1 MCAPFCS
8 AGKGERR
15 ISNLNK
21 TREQL
26 AELFLQALSE
36 DKLPWQQPWVNTAP
50 GMFDA
55 CNAVSGKRYHGVNA
69 LRLWIESIK
78 MEYTDPHW
86 CTYRQAQENGWQ
98 VRRGESGTPVEF
110 WKVYDTKAKKSLDF
124 AEYHRIVD
132 ADPDRVDDFKIY
144 AKTFTV
150 FNGCQMD
157 GFPLA
162 EQGEHIPPEYKDEL
176 LAEFAENYLAAE
188 HIQLIQGG
196 FAAYSFQA
204 DYLKMPE
211 KETFH
216 SELDYYSTLF
226 HEISHSTGHE
236 SRLNRL
242 LASDKHSEEYAAEE
256 LRAEIGSA
264 FILNAAGCDVPE
276 SITENNKAYIQSWAQ
291 SVKDKP
297 ESLFAAIKDAGAI
310 CDFVAERGQL
320 PALLERYSPDQ
331 GILDD
336 FAPDAFD
343 AGLPPEE
350 SAEAM
355 AM

>member
-1 MCAPFCS
+1 M
-8 AGKGERR
+8 
-15 ISNLNK
+15 
-21 TREQL
+21 
-26 AELFLQALSE
+26 FLQALSE
-36 DKLPWQQPWVNTAP
+36 DMLPWQQPWVNSVP
-50 GMFDA
+50 GLMDA
-55 CNAVSGKRYHGVNA
+55 CNAVSGRQYRGVNA

-86 CTYRQAQENGWQ
+86 CTYRQAKENGWQ

-110 WKVYDTKAKKSLDF
+110 WKVYDTKEKKSLDF

-188 HIQLIQGG
+188 QIQLIQAAY
-196 FAAYSFQA
+196 AAYSFQA

-211 KETFH
+211 KETFN

-226 HEISHSTGHE
+226 HEISHSTGHA
-236 SRLNRL
+236 SRLNRPL
-242 LASDKHSEEYAAEE
+242 SSDKHSEEYAAEE

-264 FILNAAGCDVPE
+264 FILSAARCHVPD
-276 SITENNKAYIQSWAQ
+276 SIRSNNKAYIQSWAQ
-291 SVKDKP
+291 SVKEKP
-297 ESLFAAIKDAGAI
+297 EALFAAIKDAGAI

-320 PALLERYSPDQ
+320 PALLERYSGEQD
-331 GILDD
+331 ILDE
-336 FAPDAFD
+336 FSSDACASGF
-343 AGLPPEE
+343 PPEE
-350 SAEAM
+350 SEEAV

>member
-1 MCAPFCS
+1 MQS
-8 AGKGERR
+8 
-15 ISNLNK
+15 
-21 TREQL
+21 
-26 AELFLQALSE
+26 LSE
-36 DKLPWQQPWVNTAP
+36 EKLPWQQPWVNSVP
-50 GMFDA
+50 GLLDA
-55 CNAVSGKRYHGVNA
+55 CNAVSGRQYRGVNA

-78 MEYTDPHW
+78 REYTDPHW

-98 VRRGESGTPVEF
+98 VRRGETGTAVEF

-162 EQGEHIPPEYKDEL
+162 EKGEHIPPEYRDEL
-176 LAEFAENYLAAE
+176 LAEFAENYLTAE
-188 HIQLIQGG
+188 KILLVPYRY
-196 FAAYSFQA
+196 AAYSPTE
-204 DYLKMPE
+204 DKLKMPE
-211 KETFH
+211 KETFN

-226 HEISHSTGHE
+226 HEISHSTGHA
-236 SRLNRL
+236 SRLNRPL
-242 LASDKHSEEYAAEE
+242 SSDKHSEEYAAEE

-264 FILNAAGCDVPE
+264 FLLSAARCDVPD
-276 SITENNKAYIQSWAQ
+276 SLTENNKAYIQSWAR
-291 SVKDKP
+291 SVQDKP
-297 ESLFAAIKDAGAI
+297 EALFAAIKDAGAI

-320 PALLERYSPDQ
+320 PALLERYGPNQD
-331 GILDD
+331 ILDD

>member
-1 MCAPFCS
+1 MQS
-8 AGKGERR
+8 
-15 ISNLNK
+15 
-21 TREQL
+21 
-26 AELFLQALSE
+26 LSE
-36 DKLPWQQPWVNTAP
+36 EKLPWQQPWVNTAP

-69 LRLWIESIK
+69 LRLWVESIK

-188 HIQLIQGG
+188 HIQLIQSG

-236 SRLNRL
+236 SRLDRP

-264 FILNAAGCDVPE
+264 FILSAAGCAVPD
-276 SITENNKAYIQSWAQ
+276 SITANNKAYIQSWAQ
-291 SVKDKP
+291 SVKEKP
-297 ESLFAAIKDAGAI
+297 EVLFAAIKDAGAI
-310 CDFVAERGQL
+310 CDFVTERGQL
-320 PALLERYSPDQ
+320 PALLERYGPDQ
-331 GILDD
+331 DILDD

-343 AGLPPEE
+343 ASLLPEE